1 MRSSTFFIPQLSMR
15 DEIYVSKSR
24 HPVDYVV
31 LDLRPGYE
39 RDLPLLLDY
48 YRKTGWQLAGSVQ
61 GYVAL
66 FAAPAREAEV
76 PAVFTR
82 SLNSS

>member
-66 FAAPAREAEV
+66 FAAPAREAESPPSS
-76 PAVFTR
+76 PAP
-82 SLNSS
+82 